1 MIVEFS
7 LKDRYQSLETFC
19 LKLSLYF
26 WGRICFLRE
35 ARFIFNVF
43 QIIGLGLPTLPRLD
57 QAYPYHQILD
67 VLYKVTFSVALQL
80 YMVDY
85 LGTVPNQV
93 TSTITDSNYLF
104 T

>member
-1 MIVEFS
+1 M
-7 LKDRYQSLETFC
+7 KDEYQSLETFC
-19 LKLSLYF
+19 LKLSPYF

-35 ARFIFNVF
+35 APCFIFNFF
-43 QIIGLGLPTLPRLD
+43 QIIGLGLTTLPRLD

-85 LGTVPNQV
+85 LGTVPNKV
-93 TSTITDSNYLF
+93 GI
-104 T
+104 